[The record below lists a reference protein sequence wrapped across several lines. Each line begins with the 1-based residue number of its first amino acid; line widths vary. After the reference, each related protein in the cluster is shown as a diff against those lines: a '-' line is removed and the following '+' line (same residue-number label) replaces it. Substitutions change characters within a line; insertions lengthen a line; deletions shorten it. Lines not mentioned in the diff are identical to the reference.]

1 MKQIFYIIPIS
12 TILVFFLVKLW
23 LYLAKSKNLF
33 DVPNKRS
40 SHSVPTL
47 KSGGVSIIF
56 VFYFFL
62 SLIFIK
68 LPWFEPNYYY
78 ALLIGGGSVAVIS
91 FFDDIYELSILFRL
105 LVQFFSAFV
114 TLSLLGG
121 LAPIEIY
128 AHQIDQG
135 FIINV
140 LAAFFIVWMINLYN
154 FMDGINGIASFEI
167 IFSSL
172 SLFFLCVYFD
182 KSIILW
188 FPPLLLGSCTLG
200 FLFWNY
206 PRAKIFMGDVGSGFI
221 GYSIAA
227 FVIFSS
233 WRDQDIFWVWLILL
247 AVFVSDTTFTL
258 ILRISRSEKFYSAHK
273 DHLYQLLS
281 RYFSPDYAL
290 LLILAFNLVWLFPIS
305 FLVTNNNF
313 SGFTGVCF
321 AYIPL
326 LIIYIYYRMKI
337 KPDYL

>member
-23 LYLAKSKNLF
+23 LNLAKSKNLF
-33 DVPNKRS
+33 DIPNKRS

-47 KSGGVSIIF
+47 KGGGIAIIF
-56 VFYFFL
+56 VFYLFL

-68 LPWFEPNYYY
+68 SPWLEPNYYY
-78 ALLIGGGSVAVIS
+78 ALLVGGGSIAFIS
-91 FFDDIYELSILFRL
+91 FLDDIYELPILFRL
-105 LVQFFSAFV
+105 SVQFFSAFV

-121 LAPIEIY
+121 LASIEIY
-128 AHQIDQG
+128 TYQIDQG

-154 FMDGINGIASFEI
+154 FMDGINGLASFEI

-188 FPPLLLGSCTLG
+188 FPPLLLGSCSLG

-206 PRAKIFMGDVGSGFI
+206 PRARVFMGDVGSGFI

-233 WRDQDIFWVWLILL
+233 WKDQDIFWVWLILL
-247 AVFVSDTTFTL
+247 AVFISDTTFTL
-258 ILRISRSEKFYSAHK
+258 LLRIFRSEKFYHAHK

-281 RYFSPDYAL
+281 RYSSQNYAL
-290 LLILAFNLVWLFPIS
+290 FSILSFNLIWLFPIS

-326 LIIYIYYRMKI
+326 LIIYIYYRIKI
-337 KPDYL
+337 NPDNL